1 MLDQDLFLEI
11 AENNPKQ
18 QTLFKQFHISS
29 NVSVP
34 DY

>member
-1 MLDQDLFLEI
+1 MLDQNLFLEI
-11 AENNPKQ
+11 AENNPNQ
-18 QTLFKQFHISS
+18 QSLFKQFHIAS